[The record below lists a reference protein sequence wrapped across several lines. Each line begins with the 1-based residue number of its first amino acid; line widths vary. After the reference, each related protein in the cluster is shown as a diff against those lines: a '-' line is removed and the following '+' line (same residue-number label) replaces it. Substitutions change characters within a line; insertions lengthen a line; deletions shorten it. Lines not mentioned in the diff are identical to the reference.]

1 MPSESVP
8 ERRDPSA
15 GPAMRASDAD
25 REAVAATLNE
35 ALAVGRLDPV
45 EFQSRLD
52 ATFAARTLAE
62 LEPITRDLP
71 AATAAESASPPA
83 AAGTHRGLLA
93 RMDRGTRAAWLTL
106 ITASLV
112 CTVVW
117 ALSDLGGYFWPGWVA
132 GPWGAVLLVRTLS
145 GAGPQE
151 RPGRRDGERDH
162 L

>member
-1 MPSESVP
+1 MTSESVP
-8 ERRDPSA
+8 ERRDPGA
-15 GPAMRASDAD
+15 EPAMRASDAD

-71 AATAAESASPPA
+71 AVAPGESASRPD
-83 AAGTHRGLLA
+83 AGSTRKGLLA
-93 RMDRGTRAAWLTL
+93 RMDRGTRAAWLSL

-117 ALSDLGGYFWPGWVA
+117 ALSGFGYFWPGWVA